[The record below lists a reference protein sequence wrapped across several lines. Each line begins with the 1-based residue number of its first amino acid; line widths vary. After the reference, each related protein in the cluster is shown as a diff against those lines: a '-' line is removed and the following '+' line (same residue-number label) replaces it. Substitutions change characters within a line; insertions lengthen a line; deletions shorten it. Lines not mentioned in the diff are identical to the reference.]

1 MPEDA
6 VVFDAGGVTASVNSC
21 EFTAHLE
28 VGITTVVYFLLIG
41 EQEVDM
47 HGFVELLNVCDIL
60 EVCTPRML

>member
-6 VVFDAGGVTASVNSC
+6 VVFDAGGVAANVNSC

-28 VGITTVVYFLLIG
+28 VGITTVVYFLLIE
-41 EQEVDM
+41 EQV
-47 HGFVELLNVCDIL
+47 HGFGELLDVCDIL